1 MALVVPHGRTI
12 AVIGLGY
19 VGLPLALAF
28 ARSGAAVIGYDAD
41 SARIAELMA
50 GRDRTRQVDA
60 MPPAEA
66 GLALTSNA
74 AELAAADFYIIT
86 VPASCDDDHRPDLS
100 LLLRAS
106 EQVGQALRH
115 GSIVVYESTLYPG
128 ATEGECIPVLE
139 RASGLLSGVDFTV
152 GYSPER
158 INPGDPDHGL
168 ATVQKVI
175 ASQDAGTLGIIA
187 QVYGSVVTAGLYR
200 APSIRAAE
208 LAKALEN
215 TQRDVNIALMN
226 EFSEICRA
234 LDLDTADVLATAASK
249 WNFLPFTPGLVGGH
263 CITTVPYLLM
273 DAARRANVPPDLM
286 SKARG
291 INEGVSAR
299 VVRETLKLL
308 PQGAERVTMGVT
320 VLGLTFKENV
330 PDVRNSEVV
339 AMVRALQSAGIAVQV
354 NDPVANSDEANQCGI
369 KLVDVAAL
377 LPADAVILAVPHDC
391 YLAQGW
397 QLIQPLLKEAGG
409 VVVDIKARLDR
420 ASKPDNV
427 VLWRL

>member
-1 MALVVPHGRTI
+1 
-12 AVIGLGY
+12 
-19 VGLPLALAF
+19 
-28 ARSGAAVIGYDAD
+28 
-41 SARIAELMA
+41 
-50 GRDRTRQVDA
+50 
-60 MPPAEA
+60 
-66 GLALTSNA
+66 
-74 AELAAADFYIIT
+74 
-86 VPASCDDDHRPDLS
+86 
-100 LLLRAS
+100 
-106 EQVGQALRH
+106 
-115 GSIVVYESTLYPG
+115 
-128 ATEGECIPVLE
+128 VLE
-139 RASGLLSGVDFTV
+139 RASGLFSGVHFTV

-158 INPGDPDHGL
+158 INPGDPDHRL

-175 ASQDAGTLGIIA
+175 PSQDTRPLDIMA

-208 LAKALEN
+208 LAKAFEN

-234 LDLDTADVLATAASK
+234 LEMDTADVLETAASK
-249 WNFLPFTPGLVGGH
+249 WNFLPFTPGLVGGP
-263 CITTVPYLLM
+263 CITTVPHLLM
-273 DAARRANVPPDLM
+273 DAARRANVHPDLM

-308 PQGAERVTMGVT
+308 PQGTERVTVRVT

-339 AMVRALQSAGIAVQV
+339 TMVRALQSAGVAAQV
-354 NDPVANSDEANQCGI
+354 NDPVANPEEANQCGI
-369 KLVDVAAL
+369 KLVDVSAL

-397 QLIQPLLKEAGG
+397 SLIQPLLKDTGG

-420 ASKPDNV
+420 ESKPGNV

>member
-1 MALVVPHGRTI
+1 VPHGRTI

-60 MPPAEA
+60 MRPAES

-86 VPASCDDDHRPDLS
+86 VPASCDADHRPDLS

-106 EQVGQALRH
+106 EQVGQALRR
-115 GSIVVYESTLYPG
+115 GGIVVYESTLYPG

-139 RASGLLSGVDFTV
+139 RASGLLSGVDFAV

-158 INPGDPDHGL
+158 INPGDPDHRL

-175 ASQDAGTLGIIA
+175 ASQDARTLDMMA

-208 LAKALEN
+208 LAKAFEN

-234 LDLDTADVLATAASK
+234 LELDTADVLATAASK
-249 WNFLPFTPGLVGGH
+249 WNFLPFTPGLVGGP
-263 CITTVPYLLM
+263 CITTVPHLLM
-273 DAARRANVPPDLM
+273 DAARRANVHPDLM

-308 PQGAERVTMGVT
+308 PQGAERVT

-339 AMVRALQSAGIAVQV
+339 TMVRALQSAGVAAQV
-354 NDPVANSDEANQCGI
+354 NDPVANPEEANQCGI
-369 KLVDVAAL
+369 KLVDVSAL

-397 QLIQPLLKEAGG
+397 SLIQPLLKDTGG

-420 ASKPDNV
+420 ASKPGNV